1 MIEMIAM
8 IGLEVRVAF
17 RRDSFS
23 SYPHIL
29 SSSGAM
35 RVKLACPP
43 IYRKNVTC
51 PKSWIFAAK
60 AVIIKV
66 NIVIEGK
73 LYRNKYVKL
82 GQTKSSKKFFPL

>member
-1 MIEMIAM
+1 MSALEQDEIVKELLRDDKMIEMIAM

-35 RVKLACPP
+35 LALFRSHVPP
-43 IYRKNVTC
+43 YIRKM
-51 PKSWIFAAK
+51 
-60 AVIIKV
+60 
-66 NIVIEGK
+66 
-73 LYRNKYVKL
+73 
-82 GQTKSSKKFFPL
+82 

>member
-1 MIEMIAM
+1 MGIEQDEIVKELLRDDKMIEMIAM

-43 IYRKNVTC
+43 IYRKNVT
-51 PKSWIFAAK
+51 
-60 AVIIKV
+60 
-66 NIVIEGK
+66 
-73 LYRNKYVKL
+73 
-82 GQTKSSKKFFPL
+82 SKKSPQIEAN